1 MQTKK
6 STLPSKAKAGSK
18 KLSSGPGARK
28 MKSGKNLFHQLFID
42 ALKDVYWA
50 EKHLSKNLPKVIK
63 AATTGELRDAVSNH
77 LRETQEQVRKLERVF
92 ELIDEKAQAKKCEAM
107 EGLVEEAANC
117 IEDTEAGSYTR
128 DAGLIVCAQK
138 VEHYEIATYGSLYE
152 FARLMGHNEAAAILK
167 EILEEEKSADKKLME
182 AATSGINQ
190 MAMEEWGNDGDG
202 MGKEE

>member
-6 STLPSKAKAGSK
+6 STLPARAGGK
-18 KLSSGPGARK
+18 KLSSGPSAKK

-42 ALKDVYWA
+42 ELKDIYWA

-63 AATTGELRDAVSNH
+63 AATTGELRDAVGGH
-77 LRETQEQVRKLERVF
+77 LRETEKQVRKLERVF
-92 ELIDEKAQAKKCEAM
+92 ELIGEKPQAKKCEAM
-107 EGLVEEAANC
+107 EGLVEEASNC

-152 FARLMGHNEAAAILK
+152 FALLMGHDDAAAILK
-167 EILEEEKSADKKLME
+167 EILEEERSADKKLME

-190 MAMEEWGNDGDG
+190 MAMEEWGKDGDE
-202 MGKEE
+202 MDKEE